1 MYALVT
7 LGIALIP
14 FIYYYYK
21 SFSLT
26 QHFTSI
32 KKFSFLWLYL
42 IFIFTYLLIALILL
56 FIDVLSNSASKEY
69 LALKEEIGLYMLLVF
84 IINTLYIVPFIISY
98 FIKSVSNYL
107 LIYYIFLT
115 LLNGYNFLYPNSKNV
130 NFGYGLNVP
139 DGLAEYSYI
148 KNSYEKFVY
157 FNFGILAALGKFIGF
172 TYMPYGMSKWVSGF
186 IYQNGNDKNDN
197 EYVNIEC
204 IDSTNEETNLLNSNT
219 KIINS
224 IEKDN
229 QMHKTK
235 FVFGILSFVLII
247 FIIVT
252 KIEILYT
259 KCFYNICGYDCGFLA
274 FRFDNDFLNLESLM
288 QFANKFSYEKLIQ
301 CDFFTFA
308 YIVLFRMM
316 TVICSIKEKGVAF
329 LSHNLIKQNKDMKDY
344 ELFILMN
351 VIIYTG
357 IVLLYDFT
365 YLLPDYL
372 RFNNLDTIC
381 DYSNISKPYC
391 GVSFFGLLFMKISMN
406 YHWFMIWDIVASMI
420 FITNST
426 IWAYR
431 LILAPFVNYIDM

>member
-32 KKFSFLWLYL
+32 KNFSFLWLYL

-186 IYQNGNDKNDN
+186 IYQNGCQK
-197 EYVNIEC
+197 VN
-204 IDSTNEETNLLNSNT
+204 
-219 KIINS
+219 K
-224 IEKDN
+224 
-229 QMHKTK
+229 
-235 FVFGILSFVLII
+235 
-247 FIIVT
+247 
-252 KIEILYT
+252 
-259 KCFYNICGYDCGFLA
+259 NICL
-274 FRFDNDFLNLESLM
+274 RLN
-288 QFANKFSYEKLIQ
+288 
-301 CDFFTFA
+301 
-308 YIVLFRMM
+308 
-316 TVICSIKEKGVAF
+316 
-329 LSHNLIKQNKDMKDY
+329 H
-344 ELFILMN
+344 
-351 VIIYTG
+351 
-357 IVLLYDFT
+357 
-365 YLLPDYL
+365 
-372 RFNNLDTIC
+372 
-381 DYSNISKPYC
+381 
-391 GVSFFGLLFMKISMN
+391 
-406 YHWFMIWDIVASMI
+406 
-420 FITNST
+420 
-426 IWAYR
+426 
-431 LILAPFVNYIDM
+431 